1 MGCDFLT
8 LFSLITHLYEVLGSN
23 SQYILKEESEASI
36 LTFGLRLFDP
46 ALFITG
52 MKCEQENIS
61 TSFDYSELDLMW
73 MCGKWPQLT
82 LDSWIIIPDWDFELS
97 KVIWLHQTH
106 LSPPCE
112 HIHSAWTRW
121 WWASLMSWF
130 LLTMIKWKYKKKD
143 ENKNAGKKRRRQSR
157 ETTREVKNLLWLEE

>member
-1 MGCDFLT
+1 
-8 LFSLITHLYEVLGSN
+8 
-23 SQYILKEESEASI
+23 
-36 LTFGLRLFDP
+36 
-46 ALFITG
+46 
-52 MKCEQENIS
+52 
-61 TSFDYSELDLMW
+61 MW

-143 ENKNAGKKRRRQSR
+143 ENKNAGKKRCRQSR
-157 ETTREVKNLLWLEE
+157 ETTREVKKFSLTRGVIRHSAAHMIKLWELVLVGGHVQSYFITLLFKFCCPGYSHIKPDQCKEK